1 MCFVGCQSNKSTDS
15 NIDTI
20 ASDFNETESL
30 AIHEVPQSFTVVE
43 NQILFP
49 STYRNPEIND
59 LEEVLNKGLWFE
71 LYEQDKQYHIA
82 EARYK
87 IKHIEEDPCSGFPA
101 QQILSDRNA
110 LLYFNI
116 PTIPN
121 GKVDSI
127 AFSKNIVFPGEPLE
141 FMFNEDKYRLEAS
154 GITFFS
160 NNNPDANDG
169 RYILKLYINNDKE
182 GKILVDQSEYNDS
195 ATEILFMGDLD
206 KDGKV
211 DFIFSSPRDYEED
224 RVLIILSESMMI
236 YEGTRQFDC

>member
-1 MCFVGCQSNKSTDS
+1 MCVIACQPNKSTDS
-15 NIDTI
+15 NTDTI
-20 ASDFNETESL
+20 VSDTNLTDSI
-30 AIHEVPQSFTVVE
+30 AAHQVPKTFTFVE

-59 LEEVLNKGLWFE
+59 LEEVLDKGLWFE
-71 LYEQDKQYHIA
+71 LYKQDKQYHIA

-87 IKHIEEDPCSGFPA
+87 IQHIDEDPCSGFPA
-101 QQILSDRNA
+101 QRILSDRNA
-110 LLYFNI
+110 VLYFNI

-121 GKVDSI
+121 GIVDSI
-127 AFSKNIVFPGEPLE
+127 AYNNKIVSPGHPLE
-141 FMFNEDKYRLEAS
+141 FIYNKDRYRLEAS
-154 GITFFS
+154 GITFF
-160 NNNPDANDG
+160 NNDNPDTNDG
-169 RYILKLYINNDKE
+169 RYVLKLYINDDKE
-182 GKILVDQSEYNDS
+182 GKVLIDQSEYNDT